1 MMIDS
6 GAMNGFAVISIL
18 FGVVSCFW
26 GYRAFKVVL
35 GIAGVIAGAWLAGG
49 IAATFTGGFGVVAL
63 IAAVAGGL
71 IAGSIFVTLYY
82 IGIFVIGAAAG
93 WLFGVMI
100 TSMAGNSLHIIAF
113 VILAVLGGIL
123 AVSFQRLVLTISTG
137 VIGSWYIVAGTL
149 LFFGSGLSDI
159 IMFRVPGEIVH
170 GGAREQIIV
179 LSIWLFLA
187 ISGIVFQYGFGRRK
201 KVKGD

>member
-1 MMIDS
+1 MDS

-18 FGVVSCFW
+18 FGVVTCFW

-35 GIAGVIAGAWLAGG
+35 GIIGFITGAWLAGG
-49 IAATFTGGFGVVAL
+49 IAATFTGGIGVVAL

-71 IAGSIFVTLYY
+71 IAGSIFVTLFYV
-82 IGIFVIGAAAG
+82 GIFVVGAAAG

-100 TSMAGNSLHIIAF
+100 TSAAGNSMHIIPF
-113 VILAVLGGIL
+113 VILALLGGIL

-149 LFFGSGLSDI
+149 LFFGSELANT
-159 IMFRVPGEIVH
+159 IMFRVPGQIVS
-170 GGAREQIIV
+170 GDEGQQVIV
-179 LSIWLFLA
+179 LSSWLFLA
-187 ISGIVFQYGFGRRK
+187 ISGIVFQYGFGRKK